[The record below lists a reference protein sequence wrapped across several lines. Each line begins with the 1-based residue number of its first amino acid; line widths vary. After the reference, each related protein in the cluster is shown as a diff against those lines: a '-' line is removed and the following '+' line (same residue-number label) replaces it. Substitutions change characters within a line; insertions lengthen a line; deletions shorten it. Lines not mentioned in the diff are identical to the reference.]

1 MARDCAGAEAGR
13 PGGRVGLGP
22 VQAAASRGEGDDGG
36 PGGMRGR
43 GGAGERDRA
52 DGKGGWAGG
61 YPVKRQEGLPGGD
74 DGLAGPTVCE
84 DPGALARRDKG
95 QRLRDEPRVE
105 RAQAAVE
112 SKVRM
117 RQATADSVSPVA
129 PPKRLAFFERYLTL
143 WVFLCMMAGVAF
155 GKALP
160 DVTAALSK
168 LEFGRGSQ
176 VNVP

>member
-61 YPVKRQEGLPGGD
+61 YPVKRQEGLYGGD
-74 DGLAGPTVCE
+74 DGLAGPAVCE
-84 DPGALARRDKG
+84 EPGALARGDEG
-95 QRLRDEPRVE
+95 QRLRDEPRGE
-105 RAQAAVE
+105 RSQADTE
-112 SKVRM
+112 SEASM
-117 RQATADSVSPVA
+117 SEATAELAWPVA
-129 PPKRLAFFERYLTL
+129 EPKRLAFFERYLTL
-143 WVFLCMMAGVAF
+143 WVFLCMVAGVAF
-155 GKALP
+155 GKAL
-160 DVTAALSK
+160 
-168 LEFGRGSQ
+168 Q
-176 VNVP
+176 I